1 VSNNIESRPNKKIR
15 VMIVDDQAIVIDIL
29 TRSLSLDPDLFI
41 AGSATDGQLAL
52 NQLHR
57 VKPDVIIL
65 DLEMPRMNGIQF
77 LSQLMPVNPI
87 PTIVLSALTFQ
98 NSKLTQEAFELGA
111 VDFVSKPSGGAM
123 ALNNLIN
130 QLRTKIKIAAQQD
143 ARQLKKP
150 VSQTLTLPN
159 NALDR
164 QTTLNQSILGMGAF
178 EVSNEKGKT
187 LKIFALGSCVG
198 VALFSPA
205 NNIAA
210 LAHVVLPSSSN
221 DRDKALSLPG
231 YFADSAVAAMLNQ
244 MQNMGC
250 NKTQI
255 IAKLAG
261 GAKTQA
267 EVGDFFSIG
276 SRNAVAAKAALLK
289 NGIKVVS
296 DDLGG
301 AISRTASVVV
311 GDTKLSLHHP
321 EKGKWEI

>member
-1 VSNNIESRPNKKIR
+1 
-15 VMIVDDQAIVIDIL
+15 
-29 TRSLSLDPDLFI
+29 
-41 AGSATDGQLAL
+41 
-52 NQLHR
+52 
-57 VKPDVIIL
+57 
-65 DLEMPRMNGIQF
+65 
-77 LSQLMPVNPI
+77 MPVNPI

-98 NSKLTQEAFELGA
+98 NSRLTQEAFDLGA

-123 ALNNLIN
+123 GLNNLIN
-130 QLRTKIKIAAQQD
+130 QLRTKIKVASQQV
-143 ARQLKKP
+143 ARQPKKP
-150 VSQTLTLPN
+150 VANSPAVLPN

-164 QTTLNQSILGMGAF
+164 TATLNQSILGMGAF
-178 EVSNEKGKT
+178 EVSNEPGKT

-205 NNIAA
+205 NKISA

-221 DRDKALSLPG
+221 DKEKALNLPG
-231 YFADSAVAAMLNQ
+231 YFADSAVAAMLEQ
-244 MQNMGC
+244 MQMMGC

-289 NGIKVVS
+289 NGIKVIS

-301 AISRTASVVV
+301 SISRTASVVV